1 MMPKQ
6 KTSFSLS
13 LIQTISAVFLTITIL
28 VIGLSVTSIK
38 GIERVGAQF
47 ETLSDQALPLAMTNA
62 KLTQAIL
69 EQVKQLGYG
78 SQVSDIEGLNR
89 IKEQTVNSSDETSTL
104 VEQVFAISSEF
115 NQAISQQQELE
126 LRENIEALSDLTNRI
141 LSAQK
146 SLLTMQGSIDSQV
159 TEFRYGLS
167 SIGPEMNR
175 ISSFLAVDNP
185 ESSDAANRF
194 IASASSMESTFLVLM
209 MQTDQDKA
217 MQEYKEMR
225 NRIAGIN
232 LAFDDFS
239 EWHPEVKEF
248 ASLIA
253 PYDMVQDGFS
263 ESGVLKQILKKLEL
277 AQNQSA
283 QLSQAAIL
291 ANDTIQLLN
300 NISQT
305 AEALIDDSKRVVSNT
320 IYSINT
326 VLIISSLVLVAII
339 VVSWASLRTWI
350 NRGLKNITGNL
361 NRLTEHD
368 FTNTVTLLGPFEMKE
383 VARKLNQVIES
394 TRGSIS
400 TVTRN
405 CETLYQTAE
414 ISHDAAEQ
422 SNLSLARQNESL
434 TSMVETVT
442 QLEASIKEIATVTN
456 ESYSESQQA
465 AEYSGNGVKVIE
477 LNQVRLQSLEDTLNM
492 NEHSMIELDNRVKQ
506 IREMVDMI
514 SGIAE
519 NTNLLALNAAIE
531 AARAG
536 EQGRGFAV
544 VADEVRKLASDT
556 SQQTSNIRDRM
567 SELVAAAEKSRSAV
581 SASREEMTFALESS
595 EQVKSTFENI
605 EKAVNQ
611 IRLRVEQTTVATEEQ
626 ERATADVS
634 QSIAHVSEQGEQT
647 KLQLESMVE
656 NSEQV
661 AEIAGH
667 QQAMLHKYDL
677 PQ

>member
-1 MMPKQ
+1 MPKQ

-194 IASASSMESTFLVLM
+194 IASASSMESTFLGLM

-339 VVSWASLRTWI
+339 VVSWAFLRTWI

-477 LNQVRLQSLEDTLNM
+477 LNQVRLKSLEDTLNM

-611 IRLRVEQTTVATEEQ
+611 IRLRVEQITVATEEQ

-667 QQAMLHKYDL
+667 QQAMLHKYNL

>member
-1 MMPKQ
+1 MPKQ

-13 LIQTISAVFLTITIL
+13 LIQTISTVFLTITIL

-611 IRLRVEQTTVATEEQ
+611 IRLRVEQITVATEEQ

-634 QSIAHVSEQGEQT
+634 HSIAHVSEQGEQT